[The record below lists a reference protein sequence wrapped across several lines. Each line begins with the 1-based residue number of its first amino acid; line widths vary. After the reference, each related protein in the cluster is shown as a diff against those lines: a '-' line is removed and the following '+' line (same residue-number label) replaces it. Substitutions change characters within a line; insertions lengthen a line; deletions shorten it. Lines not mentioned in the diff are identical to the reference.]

1 MLFLLN
7 AIRRN
12 IFLVIIIIVGL
23 SYAGIN
29 LPFMAS
35 VEDAIL
41 GWVDTL
47 GKYVDLKNIGKQA
60 TDAINNIKKYF

>member
-1 MLFLLN
+1 
-7 AIRRN
+7 
-12 IFLVIIIIVGL
+12 
-23 SYAGIN
+23 
-29 LPFMAS
+29 MAS